1 MEQLRSKHNK
11 IKFNLLEE
19 AVKKLRN
26 NVNVDTSNRLR
37 KLTVLDL
44 GIGRANDSHKWSKL
58 GIDNVVGIDSSQE
71 QLDLAKKEFVQIHKL
86 NSFS

>member
-11 IKFNLLEE
+11 IKYNLLEE

-26 NVNVDTSNRLR
+26 NVNADTSNRLR

-44 GIGRANDSHKWSKL
+44 GIGRASPFL
-58 GIDNVVGIDSSQE
+58 R
-71 QLDLAKKEFVQIHKL
+71 
-86 NSFS
+86 